1 MSVEHTELEKAAIE
15 LSQLYNK
22 VKAMAE
28 ADNFGLELDD
38 CDGEVTLDD
47 WLNSSCYGEEAGRG
61 FSAGPD
67 GKIWYPSSC

>member
-15 LSQLYNK
+15 LSKLYNK

-28 ADNFGLELDD
+28 ADNFGLDIDD
-38 CDGEVTLDD
+38 YDGEVTLDD
-47 WLNSSCYGEEAGRG
+47 WLNSSCYGEEPGRG
-61 FSAGPD
+61 FRADSD